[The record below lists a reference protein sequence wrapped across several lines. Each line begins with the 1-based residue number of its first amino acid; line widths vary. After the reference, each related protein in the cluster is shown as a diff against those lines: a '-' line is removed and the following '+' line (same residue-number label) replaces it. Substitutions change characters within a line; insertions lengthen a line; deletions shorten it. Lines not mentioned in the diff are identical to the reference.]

1 MNEALKPFAGKY
13 GKLDPKFKRKFKEV
27 DLSPGGGSR
36 QINTSHLS
44 VKSMPMGA
52 GATVPYDPSLEAA
65 KAALAHR
72 TGALYNKGGMAYMSD
87 QDLEDLKA
95 GAMRRR

>member
-13 GKLDPKFKRKFKEV
+13 GTLDPKFKRKFKEV

-44 VKSMPMGA
+44 VKSVPMGV
-52 GATVPYDPSLEAA
+52 GGTVPYDPSLEAA

-72 TGALYNKGGMAYMSD
+72 TGALYNKGGPQFMTDEDMK
-87 QDLEDLKA
+87 DLKM
-95 GAMRRR
+95 GLLRRR